1 MQTPKQI
8 FASFNNNNNNN
19 NNTIHPSPKMKM
31 KVNFYLDCPQHSYYE
46 VLINPHKDTP
56 TSIIESIIQKLYP
69 PHLHSYSTLDPA
81 FVHVQTGSVLDP
93 HKPFAENGINHSNH
107 SNHSNHGNHSSNT
120 EDVDVIPDVR
130 IRLKINVLPLSLLPA
145 IS

>member
-1 MQTPKQI
+1 
-8 FASFNNNNNNN
+8 
-19 NNTIHPSPKMKM
+19 MKM
-31 KVNFYLDCPQHSYYE
+31 KVNFYLDHPQHSYYE

-93 HKPFAENGINHSNH
+93 HKTFAENGINHSNH
-107 SNHSNHGNHSSNT
+107 SNHGNHSNHSNHGINHSSNT
-120 EDVDVIPDVR
+120 EDVIVIPDVR
-130 IRLKINVLPLSLLPA
+130 IRLKINVLPLSLLP
-145 IS
+145 